1 MKLRKSANKMEDD
14 LVEAL
19 GGFTADASCLQPRQQ
34 LFYGG
39 GGYVQEWTSYCW
51 YPNDEVNKNDISL

>member
-34 LFYGG
+34 LFYGEG
-39 GGYVQEWTSYCW
+39 AMSKSGRLTA
-51 YPNDEVNKNDISL
+51 DIPMMR

>member
-34 LFYGG
+34 LFYVAMSKSGRLT
-39 GGYVQEWTSYCW
+39 V
-51 YPNDEVNKNDISL
+51 DITMMR